1 MTECIPQLRLCFH
14 PDLPVVVEF
23 DAPEISSDG
32 GALLLRQVDECLGLS
47 AGFSAC
53 LLEPREHQR
62 VQHSRQE
69 QSRQRIFQ
77 IALGYEDCNDADRLR
92 HDPLL
97 KTVCDRT
104 PQDPQGLS
112 SQPTLSR
119 FENAQDAA
127 TLKRLVRFFEDCY
140 VSDLPADTQQI
151 ILDIDSTDDETHG
164 AQQLSFFS
172 GFYREHMY
180 HPLMIFDAESGQ
192 LVTALLRPGKVH
204 ASRGAAGLLRRV
216 IRRIKQRF
224 PQVQIAVRGDSG
236 FCTPLLLETLEQLNV
251 ELGDVEYL
259 FGLAK
264 NPALLRQATAA
275 RSQAE
280 ELFRRRGEKAR
291 CFTSFS
297 YAARSWSRSRFV
309 VAKVERCAM
318 GENPRF
324 VISSLEG
331 FPADLLYQAYCER
344 GQCENLIK
352 DLKNALQADRLSC
365 SSFRANFFRLLLH
378 TAAYRLLHAL
388 RQKIAVHSA
397 PLGRAQFDTLRLRL
411 LKVAAWVTQSARRVL
426 IRLPKAFP
434 WAEVFG
440 RLATELQIPPA
451 PA

>member
-32 GALLLRQVDECLGLS
+32 GALLLRQVDEHLGLS

-53 LLEPREHQR
+53 LSEGRERQR

-119 FENAQDAA
+119 FENAQDGA
-127 TLKRLVRFFEDCY
+127 TLRRLLCFFEDRY
-140 VSDLPADTQQI
+140 VNDLPADTRQI

-192 LVTALLRPGKVH
+192 LVSALLRPGNVH

-224 PQVQIAVRGDSG
+224 PQVQIAVRADSG
-236 FCTPLLLETLEQLNV
+236 FCAPLLLETLEQLNA

-264 NPALLRQATAA
+264 NPVLLRQATPA

-280 ELFRRRGEKAR
+280 ERFRRRGEKVR
-291 CFTSFS
+291 CFSSFS
-297 YAARSWSRSRFV
+297 YAARSWSRPRFV
-309 VAKVERCAM
+309 VAKIEYCGM

-324 VISSLEG
+324 VVSSLEG

-378 TAAYRLLHAL
+378 VAAYRLLHAL
-388 RQKIAVHSA
+388 RHKIAAHSA
-397 PLGRAQFDTLRLRL
+397 TLGRAQFDTLRLRL

-426 IRLPKAFP
+426 IRLPQAFP

>member
-14 PDLPVVVEF
+14 PELPVVVDF

-32 GALLLRQVDECLGLS
+32 GALLLRQVDEQLGLS

-53 LLEPREHQR
+53 LSETREGQR

-104 PQDPQGLS
+104 AQDRQGLS

-119 FENAQDAA
+119 FENAQDGAV
-127 TLKRLVRFFEDCY
+127 LRRLVCFFEERY
-140 VSDLPADTQQI
+140 VQALPAETQQI

-172 GFYREHMY
+172 GFYRHHMY
-180 HPLMIFDAESGQ
+180 HPLMIFDGESGQ
-192 LVTALLRPGKVH
+192 LVSALLRPGKVH
-204 ASRGAAGLLRRV
+204 ASRGAAGVLRRV
-216 IRRIKQRF
+216 IRLIKQRF

-236 FCTPLLLETLEQLNV
+236 FCTPHLLKTLEQLNA

-264 NPALLRQATAA
+264 NPALLKKAA
-275 RSQAE
+275 PAMSRAE
-280 ELFRRRGEKAR
+280 ELFRRRAEKSE
-291 CFTSFS
+291 CFSSFS
-297 YAARSWSRSRFV
+297 YAAQSWPHPRFV
-309 VAKVERCAM
+309 VAKAEHSAL
-318 GENPRF
+318 GANPRF
-324 VISSLEG
+324 VLSSLQG
-331 FPADLLYQAYCER
+331 FPPDLLYRAYCER

-365 SSFRANFFRLLLH
+365 SSFQANFFRLLLH
-378 TAAYRLLHAL
+378 AAAYRLLHAL
-388 RQKIAVHSA
+388 RQQVAAHSSG
-397 PLGRAQFDTLRLRL
+397 LGRAQFDTLRLRL
-411 LKVAAWVTQSARRVL
+411 LKVAAWVTQSARRILV
-426 IRLPKAFP
+426 RLPKAFP
-434 WAEVFG
+434 GAEVFC
-440 RLATELQIPPA
+440 RLSLALQGPA
-451 PA
+451 APT

>member
-1 MTECIPQLRLCFH
+1 MTECTRQLRLSFH
-14 PDLPVVVEF
+14 PESPVVVEF

-32 GALLLRQVDECLGLS
+32 GALLLRQVDDRLGLS

-53 LLEPREHQR
+53 LVEHRERHR

-92 HDPLL
+92 QDPLL

-104 PQDPQGLS
+104 PQDQLGLS

-127 TLKRLVRFFEDCY
+127 TLRRLVCFFENRY
-140 VSDLPADTQQI
+140 VSELPADTKQV

-180 HPLMIFDAESGQ
+180 HPLLVFDGESGQ
-192 LVTALLRPGKVH
+192 LVSALLRPGNVH

-216 IRRIKQRF
+216 ILQIKQRF
-224 PQVQIAVRGDSG
+224 PLAQIAVRGDSG
-236 FCTPLLLETLEQLNV
+236 FCTPHLLETLEQLNA

-264 NPALLRQATAA
+264 NPALLKHASSAM
-275 RSQAE
+275 SQAE
-280 ELFRRRGEKAR
+280 ELFRRRGEKVQ
-291 CFTSFS
+291 CFSSFS

-309 VAKVERCAM
+309 AAKAEHTAL
-318 GENPRF
+318 GANPRF

-331 FPADLLYQAYCER
+331 FPADLLYHAYCER
-344 GQCENLIK
+344 GRCENLIK

-378 TAAYRLLHAL
+378 AAAYRLLHAL
-388 RQKIAVHSA
+388 RQQITPYSAV
-397 PLGRAQFDTLRLRL
+397 LGRAQFDTLRLRL
-411 LKVAAWVTQSARRVL
+411 LKVAAWITQSARRILV
-426 IRLPKAFP
+426 RLPKAFP
-434 WAEVFG
+434 WAGVFC
-440 RLATELQIPPA
+440 RLATELQIQPA
-451 PA
+451 PT